1 MAESPTVMAVNRML
15 TKPDSFSWSGSTQ
28 CHSETSEALLSA
40 TEMVVTTCRIVQQH
54 DEQRELVTGKD
65 NFLSLHFSDA
75 ELIVGHENISYK

>member
-1 MAESPTVMAVNRML
+1 MAGYPTVMADSRIL
-15 TKPDSFSWSGSTQ
+15 TKPDAFTWSGSTQ
-28 CHSETSEALLSA
+28 CHSETNEVPLSA